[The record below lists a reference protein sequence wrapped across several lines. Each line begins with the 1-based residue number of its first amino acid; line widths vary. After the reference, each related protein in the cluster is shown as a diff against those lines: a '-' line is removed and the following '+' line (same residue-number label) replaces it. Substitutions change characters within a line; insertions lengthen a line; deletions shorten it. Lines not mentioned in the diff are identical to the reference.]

1 MTLWKSRFQK
11 VLSDTSDIFSLLY
24 FYSNS
29 IWLPVGMHSGVNW
42 VGFSFFGT
50 NWKLGAIYA
59 IEISGVSNWIVEYS
73 NVIIQLVF
81 LLFVV
86 YLKRKGFFEKY
97 FPESNQDI
105 LLKKNKP
112 NKI

>member
-1 MTLWKSRFQK
+1 
-11 VLSDTSDIFSLLY
+11 
-24 FYSNS
+24 
-29 IWLPVGMHSGVNW
+29 MHSGVNW

-50 NWKLGAIYA
+50 NWELGAIYN

-97 FPESNQDI
+97 FLESNQKDI
-105 LLKKNKP
+105 ILKGTEP